1 MRHCGKRLFPA
12 LFLIVLAGGLA
23 WADPIRLIA
32 LGDSLTAGFG
42 LPEEEGFVPQLDRWL
57 AENGHADV
65 EVVNMGVSGD
75 TSAGG
80 LARVDWALGGGADA
94 VLLELGANDMLRG
107 IDPAVTEENLGGIL
121 TKLAAQDLPVL
132 VSGMKAP
139 GNYGPEYQEAYDAVF
154 PTLAEQFGTL
164 YDPFFLEGLVGRGDL
179 FQPDGLH
186 PNAEGVAVIVA
197 RIGPRVIELID
208 MAAQ

>member
-1 MRHCGKRLFPA
+1 MFPA

-23 WADPIRLIA
+23 RADPIRLIA

>member
-12 LFLIVLAGGLA
+12 LFLIAVATGFAQAAPL
-23 WADPIRLIA
+23 RLIA
-32 LGDSLTAGFG
+32 LGDSLTAGYG
-42 LPEEEGFVPQLDRWL
+42 LPEEQGFVPQLDQWL
-57 AENGHADV
+57 ADNGRPDV

-121 TKLAAQDLPVL
+121 TKLSAQGLPVL
-132 VSGMKAP
+132 LSGMKAP

-154 PTLAEQFGTL
+154 PHLAEQFGTL
-164 YDPFFLEGLVGRGDL
+164 YDPFFLEGLVGQGDL

-208 MAAQ
+208 LAGQ